1 MAEGPFGALG
11 NVVGHLVALE
21 VDAGDLS
28 DHPVVELLV
37 GVFVAHEGFH
47 LFGVLNLEVV
57 VVQLEVGDGYADL
70 GGGDL
75 FVDLVEFFVC

>member
-1 MAEGPFGALG
+1 MG
-11 NVVGHLVALE
+11 VSVGV
-21 VDAGDLS
+21 
-28 DHPVVELLV
+28 LV
-37 GVFVAHEGFH
+37 GVSVLVLVGVSVAYEGVH
-47 LFGVLNLEVV
+47 LFGVLDLEVV